1 MCNNKIIKGNFKR
14 NKVVNNNNIDTV
26 NGNIDQSY
34 IDNSVK
40 NYITIINTATSLM
53 INNSGFGTKYDRYI
67 LMALYLRTDGEMN
80 DLRGYVKHISN
91 KTNKFGIT
99 NVYIGNVFKDDLY
112 ISNHL
117 VIKIRKEQAEELK
130 QGMYISFDG
139 WINKY
144 GTEEN
149 KHGVK
154 YGIGRV
160 TNIKVLMNDYDKN
173 LEILNNIKEE
183 EPYEGIIETPINGYE
198 KFIRYIMAKINLKTS
213 SYPDNLF
220 ATDYFNNLIL
230 TLHFGDNI
238 EKYLLTNQSN
248 YNYLLMNADILFIPY
263 ATVLYCFD
271 VLKIYDPY
279 TIWVIVANL
288 YNLLFDKKFKRIAE
302 DNGIDAG
309 EYIDY
314 MRRRIDVV
322 NSNIN
327 YESFLNMHLNIEKF
341 VIELIHEFNN
351 PEL

>member
-1 MCNNKIIKGNFKR
+1 MCKNKIIKGNFKR

-34 IDNSVK
+34 VDNSVK

-53 INNSGFGTKYDRYI
+53 SNNSGFGTKYDRYI

-80 DLRGYVKHISN
+80 GLRGYVKRIS
-91 KTNKFGIT
+91 KTNRFGIT

-139 WINKY
+139 WVNKY

-149 KHGVK
+149 KHGAK

-173 LEILNNIKEE
+173 LEILNNIKEG

-198 KFIRYIMAKINLKTS
+198 KFIKYIAAKINLKTT

-220 ATDYFNNLIL
+220 ATDYFTNLIL

-238 EKYLLTNQSN
+238 EKYLLTNQNN
-248 YNYLLMNADILFIPY
+248 YDYLLVNADILFIPY

-288 YNLLFDKKFKRIAE
+288 YNLLFEKRFKRIAE
-302 DNGIDAG
+302 DNGIHAG
-309 EYIDY
+309 EYVYY
-314 MRRRIDVV
+314 MRRMIDAVD
-322 NSNIN
+322 NNIN
-327 YESFLNMHLNIEKF
+327 YENFINMHLNIEKF

>member
-1 MCNNKIIKGNFKR
+1 MSSKKIIKCTVKG
-14 NKVVNNNNIDTV
+14 NNNKTTNVDKSV
-26 NGNIDQSY
+26 NVDNSINV
-34 IDNSVK
+34 DNSVK

-53 INNSGFGTKYDRYI
+53 SNDSGYGTKYDRYI

-80 DLRGYVKHISN
+80 GLKGYVKYISK
-91 KTNKFGIT
+91 KTNRFGIT

-117 VIKIRKEQAEELK
+117 VIKIRREQAEELK

-149 KHGVK
+149 KHGAK

-160 TNIKVLMNDYDKN
+160 TNIKVLMDDYDKN
-173 LEILNNIKEE
+173 LKILNTIKEE
-183 EPYEGIIETPINGYE
+183 EPYEGIIEPLKNGYE
-198 KFIRYIMAKINLKTS
+198 KFIKYIMAKINQRTS

-220 ATDYFNNLIL
+220 ATDYFTNLIL

-238 EKYLLTNQSN
+238 EKYLLTNQNN
-248 YNYLLMNADILFIPY
+248 YDYLLMNADILFVPY

-271 VLKIYDPY
+271 VLKMYDPY

-288 YNLLFDKKFKRIAE
+288 YNLLPNYRFKRIAE
-302 DNGIDAG
+302 DNGIHVG

-314 MRRRIDVV
+314 IRRNVDAVD
-322 NSNIN
+322 NNITYKN
-327 YESFLNMHLNIEKF
+327 FHNMNLNIEKF
-341 VIELIHEFNN
+341 IIELIHEFNN

>member
-1 MCNNKIIKGNFKR
+1 MSRNKIIKGNFKR

-34 IDNSVK
+34 VDNSVK

-53 INNSGFGTKYDRYI
+53 SNNSGFGTKYDRYI

-91 KTNKFGIT
+91 KTNRFGIT

-117 VIKIRKEQAEELK
+117 VIKIRKEQAAELK

-139 WINKY
+139 WVNKY

-149 KHGVK
+149 KHGAK

-183 EPYEGIIETPINGYE
+183 DPYEGIIETPINGYE

-238 EKYLLTNQSN
+238 EKYLLTNQNN
-248 YNYLLMNADILFIPY
+248 YDYLLVNADILFIPY

-288 YNLLFDKKFKRIAE
+288 YNLLFEKRFKRIAE
-302 DNGIDAG
+302 DNGMHAG
-309 EYIDY
+309 EYVYY
-314 MRRRIDVV
+314 MRRRIDAVD
-322 NSNIN
+322 NNIN
-327 YESFLNMHLNIEKF
+327 YENFLNMHLNIEKF